1 MLESVVII
9 GFCIILIIFSI
20 WFVKQAIYFF
30 SNKSNGKKYLGYIC
44 IFLSIL
50 ILFFTILG
58 GYKYYVFQKQD
69 FCPICHYEY
78 KTNEKFDYCPECNA
92 KLHIN

>member
-30 SNKSNGKKYLGYIC
+30 SNKSNEKKYLGYIC
-44 IFLSIL
+44 IFYLYSYYFLQFWEGINTMFFKNRIFVQFVIMSIRQMRNL
-50 ILFFTILG
+50 TIAL
-58 GYKYYVFQKQD
+58 
-69 FCPICHYEY
+69 
-78 KTNEKFDYCPECNA
+78 NA
-92 KLHIN
+92 MQNYT